1 MYLLSLGTFIINII
15 MPSRKQAK
23 FPKIKI
29 GTDICQI
36 NRVRSTYKRFGK
48 RFLNRVLTK
57 NEIKYVA
64 SNKKNLINKLAGR
77 FASKEAASKVLGTG
91 LRGVYF
97 KEIEILRE
105 KSGAPKIVL
114 HKRAKQK
121 AKEKG
126 LTNFEVSISHERDLV
141 IAIVLGYSF

>member
-1 MYLLSLGTFIINII
+1 MYLLSLGTFIINIT
-15 MPSRKQAK
+15 MPLKKQAK
-23 FPKIKI
+23 LPRIKV

-36 NRVRSTYKRFGK
+36 NRVRSVYKRFGK
-48 RFLNRVLTK
+48 RFLSRVLTK
-57 NEIKYVA
+57 NEIKYVI
-64 SNKKNLINKLAGR
+64 SDKKNLINRLAGR
-77 FASKEAASKVLGTG
+77 FAGKEATSKVLGTG

-114 HKRAKQK
+114 YKRAKQK

-126 LTNFEVSISHERDLV
+126 LANFEVSISHEKEFA
-141 IAIVLGYSF
+141 IAIVIAVSN

>member
-1 MYLLSLGTFIINII
+1 MSFK
-15 MPSRKQAK
+15 KQK
-23 FPKIKI
+23 LPQLKI

-36 NRVRSTYKRFGK
+36 NRIKAAYKRFGK
-48 RFLNRVLTK
+48 RFLSRVLT
-57 NEIKYVA
+57 NGEISYVT
-64 SNKKNLINKLAGR
+64 SNKNNLLTRLAGR
-77 FASKEAASKVLGTG
+77 FAGKEATSKVLGTG

-97 KEIEILRE
+97 KEIEILRD
-105 KSGAPKIVL
+105 KTGAPKIIL

-126 LTNFEVSISHERDLV
+126 LANFDISISHEKDFA